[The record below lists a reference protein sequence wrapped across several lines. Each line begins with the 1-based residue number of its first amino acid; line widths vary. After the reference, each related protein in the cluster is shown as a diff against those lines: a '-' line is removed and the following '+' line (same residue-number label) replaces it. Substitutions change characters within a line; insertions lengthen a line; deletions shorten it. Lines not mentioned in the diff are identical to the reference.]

1 MNSTPEASPRSATW
15 RKSSHS
21 AGDGGDC
28 LEIATGISGVIP
40 VRDSKNPLGPRLT
53 FRADAWASFV
63 SDLKA
68 SSASQ

>member
-40 VRDSKNPLGPRLT
+40 VRDSKNPGSRVT
-53 FRADAWASFV
+53 FQAEAWSAFV
-63 SDLKA
+63 GAIKA
-68 SSASQ
+68 APTPK